1 MPRHLFNE
9 RKAAQAAAWLL
20 FRAGGAMPLLKLMKL
35 MYLAERRS
43 LEVHNEPLIGDRLVS
58 MAHGPVL
65 SRTYNHMNGAMPSGA
80 GGWESWI
87 ADRSD
92 HVLAL
97 RDPARLQSPETQLLA
112 LSDSDAETL
121 DDIWGC
127 FGDLDQWQLVEY
139 THTHCP
145 EWRDPGESMIPI
157 EMRDL
162 FLAFGRDDET
172 ARAVAALQEEHNAVN
187 AAFSR
192 EA

>member
-1 MPRHLFNE
+1 M
-9 RKAAQAAAWLL
+9 
-20 FRAGGAMPLLKLMKL
+20 
-35 MYLAERRS
+35 
-43 LEVHNEPLIGDRLVS
+43 
-58 MAHGPVL
+58 
-65 SRTYNHMNGAMPSGA
+65 
-80 GGWESWI
+80 
-87 ADRSD
+87 
-92 HVLAL
+92 LAL
-97 RDPARLQSPETQLLA
+97 RDPAGLQSPDTQLLA

-121 DDIWGC
+121 DEIWGR
-127 FGDLDQWQLVEY
+127 FGDLDQWQLMEY